1 MHAQSHGPQTL
12 GHFIPRL
19 CFSVPRCFSLQTFY
33 MQVLAPMWGLFRVV
47 PPIAEGLIATPVPPK
62 EERGGVKGNGKQ
74 RMTTRLINAF
84 GGISELNCCCLSG
97 GWDNTKTRAF
107 PDPAPFHERVS
118 VGVGLDLDS
127 SPRIRSSYSCRKRT
141 PRGVESLPLR
151 CSGTSRPSQP
161 RRMKLYSFRPWC
173 LGLVLT

>member
-19 CFSVPRCFSLQTFY
+19 CFSVPRCFSLQTFS
-33 MQVLAPMWGLFRVV
+33 MQVLAPTWGLFRVV

-62 EERGGVKGNGKQ
+62 EERGGVMSNGKQ

-84 GGISELNCCCLSG
+84 GGIPELNCCCLSG

-107 PDPAPFHERVS
+107 PDPAPFHERVWTVQS
-118 VGVGLDLDS
+118 FGGGLVWISIVARASDRLT
-127 SPRIRSSYSCRKRT
+127 RAAKELR
-141 PRGVESLPLR
+141 VESSLCR
-151 CSGTSRPSQP
+151 CGVRAHPGP
-161 RRMKLYSFRPWC
+161 RSLAE
-173 LGLVLT
+173 